1 MILISAGLVLTAI
14 VLLIAGFVLAKPFL
28 VIWSIA
34 VSMLSAVFLVI
45 GALLRRHEL
54 FPGGDAGASQPL
66 PPKGPMPAGPLP
78 APHGMPGHPH
88 GMQPQMPNQPSA
100 PQQMMVRH
108 GMPQVPA
115 APTQPR
121 RGPVAG
127 PATAAA
133 ARRGAL
139 DPEAIVLVIPGRKR
153 YHVAGCRQ
161 LAGRDHEE
169 LTYEEAR
176 EEGFTPCT
184 TCLPADA
191 GSGPQQRETSP
202 GARKPEAPLN
212 VSHES
217 GSLGDARE
225 PGPQEATARFTS
237 PYRPVQPPVQPT
249 APSGG
254 QQAPGAR
261 PESQR
266 PEHRR
271 PDHQRSESQRS
282 ESQRPEAQRSESQR
296 SESQRPEAQR
306 SEPQRSESQRPG
318 SDATQARFEAA
329 QTMSESPAS
338 PVSPASSTSP
348 AAGRDAAP
356 AGPETSATGR
366 ESTASRQETVSRQEI
381 QRSPQEPVVPV
392 ARPYVQSPEPQG
404 RPQEAASSPARPA
417 EQPTRPAIRLP
428 KVPEI
433 PHAASEATSWF
444 SRDVVA
450 QASGQESAETS
461 AKTDSAKAGSRTAAS
476 GPDRPAETEPAVSG
490 SSGTPATAASR
501 AEAPESEPDE
511 PGTAGVASAKPGST
525 GSGHAEAEPAGPA
538 KTGPVKAEAAE
549 SGPAEAGSATAEPA
563 KPETAGGK
571 THAGAVSGGEA
582 STEAEAETTT
592 AAGREAAA
600 EGGAPEPVEPAE
612 TAPGRAGRQVAADST
627 SAEPVPA
634 PEAAPAG
641 GTSEATATG
650 APATGSSRGDR
661 DARDDRDASDD
672 RGDDTFP
679 GGVPAVEDR
688 TRPAPQEREEGGETV
703 TVIVGTLRFHDSD
716 CPLVKGAS
724 IGGSGIETMPRAE
737 AEKAGL
743 SNCPICR
750 QNRRT

>member
-261 PESQR
+261 PE
-266 PEHRR
+266 HRR
-271 PDHQRSESQRS
+271 PEPQRP
-282 ESQRPEAQRSESQR
+282 ESQRPEP
-296 SESQRPEAQR
+296 QRP
-306 SEPQRSESQRPG
+306 ESQRPG
-318 SDATQARFEAA
+318 SDATQARFEAS
-329 QTMSESPAS
+329 QTRSESPAS

-366 ESTASRQETVSRQEI
+366 ESTASRQEAVSRQET

-417 EQPTRPAIRLP
+417 EQPTRPAIRRP

-450 QASGQESAETS
+450 QASGQESTETS
-461 AKTDSAKAGSRTAAS
+461 AKTDSAKAGSRTATS
-476 GPDRPAETEPAVSG
+476 GPDRSAETEPTVSG
-490 SSGTPATAASR
+490 SSRTPATAASR

-511 PGTAGVASAKPGST
+511 PGTAGVASAKPGS
-525 GSGHAEAEPAGPA
+525 GSGHAEAELTGPA
-538 KTGPVKAEAAE
+538 KTGPGKAEAAE

-563 KPETAGGK
+563 KPEPAGGK
-571 THAGAVSGGEA
+571 AHAGAVSGGGA
-582 STEAEAETTT
+582 SFTEAEAETTT
-592 AAGREAAA
+592 AAGRDASPEPSGSGREAAA
-600 EGGAPEPVEPAE
+600 EGGAPEPVESAE

-627 SAEPVPA
+627 SAEPVPV

-641 GTSEATATG
+641 GTSKATATG

-672 RGDDTFP
+672 RGDDTSP
-679 GGVPAVEDR
+679 GGAPAVEDR
-688 TRPAPQEREEGGETV
+688 PRPAPQEREEGGETV

>member
-78 APHGMPGHPH
+78 APHGMPAQSH
-88 GMQPQMPNQPSA
+88 GMQVQMPNQPSA

-108 GMPQVPA
+108 GMPQVP

-169 LTYEEAR
+169 LTCEEAR

-191 GSGPQQRETSP
+191 GSAPQQRETSP
-202 GARKPEAPLN
+202 GVREPEAPLN

-271 PDHQRSESQRS
+271 SEPQRSEV
-282 ESQRPEAQRSESQR
+282 
-296 SESQRPEAQR
+296 QR
-306 SEPQRSESQRPG
+306 SEPQRPG
-318 SDATQARFEAA
+318 GEATQARFEAS
-329 QTMSESPAS
+329 QTRSESPAS
-338 PVSPASSTSP
+338 PVSPASSSSP

-366 ESTASRQETVSRQEI
+366 ESTASRQEAASRQET
-381 QRSPQEPVVPV
+381 QRPPQEPVVPV

-404 RPQEAASSPARPA
+404 RPQETASSPARPA

-428 KVPEI
+428 RIPEI

-450 QASGQESAETS
+450 QASGQEGTETS
-461 AKTDSAKAGSRTAAS
+461 ARADSAKAGSKTATS
-476 GPDRPAETEPAVSG
+476 GQDRPAETEPTVSG

-501 AEAPESEPDE
+501 AEAPEPDE
-511 PGTAGVASAKPGST
+511 PGTAGVTSAKPGSER
-525 GSGHAEAEPAGPA
+525 AEAEPTGPA
-538 KTGPVKAEAAE
+538 KTGSVKAEAAG
-549 SGPAEAGSATAEPA
+549 SGPAEVGSAAAEPA
-563 KPETAGGK
+563 KPEPAGGK
-571 THAGAVSGGEA
+571 AHAGAVSGGGA
-582 STEAEAETTT
+582 SSTEAEAETTT
-592 AAGREAAA
+592 AAGRDVSPEPSGSGREAAA

-627 SAEPVPA
+627 SAERVPA

-641 GTSEATATG
+641 GTSKATVAG
-650 APATGSSRGDR
+650 APATGASRGDR
-661 DARDDRDASDD
+661 DARDDRDAPDD
-672 RGDDTFP
+672 RGDDTSP
-679 GGVPAVEDR
+679 GGVPAVEER
-688 TRPAPQEREEGGETV
+688 PRPAPREREADGETV
-703 TVIVGTLRFHDSD
+703 TVIVGTRRFHDSD

-724 IGGSGIETMPRAE
+724 IGGSGIETMSRAE

>member
-78 APHGMPGHPH
+78 APHGMPVRPH
-88 GMQPQMPNQPSA
+88 GMQAQLPNQPSA

-115 APTQPR
+115 VPTQPR

-191 GSGPQQRETSP
+191 GSGPQPRETSP
-202 GARKPEAPLN
+202 GARKPEAPLS

-217 GSLGDARE
+217 GSPGDARE
-225 PGPQEATARFTS
+225 PGPQEATARFAS
-237 PYRPVQPPVQPT
+237 PYRPVQPPVQSA

-266 PEHRR
+266 PEA
-271 PDHQRSESQRS
+271 
-282 ESQRPEAQRSESQR
+282 QRPEAQRSE
-296 SESQRPEAQR
+296 A
-306 SEPQRSESQRPG
+306 QRSESQRPG
-318 SDATQARFEAA
+318 GEATQARFEAS
-329 QTMSESPAS
+329 QTRAESPVAPAS
-338 PVSPASSTSP
+338 RVSPASSVSSAPP

-356 AGPETSATGR
+356 AGPATSATGR
-366 ESTASRQETVSRQEI
+366 ESTASRQEAASRQET

-417 EQPTRPAIRLP
+417 EQPTRPAIQLP
-428 KVPEI
+428 RVPEI

-450 QASGQESAETS
+450 QASGQESTETS
-461 AKTDSAKAGSRTAAS
+461 AKTDSAQAEPAKAGSKAATS
-476 GPDRPAETEPAVSG
+476 GPDRPAESEPAVSG
-490 SSGTPATAASR
+490 SSGTPASASR
-501 AEAPESEPDE
+501 AEAPESEP
-511 PGTAGVASAKPGST
+511 GTPGVASARPGST
-525 GSGHAEAEPAGPA
+525 EPEHAEAEPTRPA
-538 KTGPVKAEAAE
+538 RTRPAKAEAAE
-549 SGPAEAGSATAEPA
+549 SDSAKPESAKTEPA
-563 KPETAGGK
+563 KPGPAGGK
-571 THAGAVSGGEA
+571 ARAGAVSGGEA

-592 AAGREAAA
+592 AAGRDASPEPSGSGRETTA

-627 SAEPVPA
+627 SAEPA
-634 PEAAPAG
+634 PSPGAAPAG
-641 GTSEATATG
+641 ATPEATVAG
-650 APATGSSRGDR
+650 APATGSSHD
-661 DARDDRDASDD
+661 DYDVPDRDASHDQGDD
-672 RGDDTFP
+672 RGDDTSP
-679 GGVPAVEDR
+679 GGVPAVKDR
-688 TRPAPQEREEGGETV
+688 PRPAPREREADGETV
-703 TVIVGTLRFHDSD
+703 TVIVGTRRFHDSD
-716 CPLVKGAS
+716 CPLVKGAG
-724 IGGSGIETMPRAE
+724 IGGSGVETMSRAE

-750 QNRRT
+750 QDRRT